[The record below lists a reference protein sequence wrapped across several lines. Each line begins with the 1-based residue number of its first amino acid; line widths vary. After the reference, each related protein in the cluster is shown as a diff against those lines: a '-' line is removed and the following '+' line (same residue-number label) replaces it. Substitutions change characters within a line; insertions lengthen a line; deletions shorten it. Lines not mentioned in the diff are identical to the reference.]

1 MKRAILAAF
10 VVALAL
16 IPLFGASDARAY
28 SQTGMASYYWQGK
41 VTANGERYRP
51 DAISAAHK
59 TLPFGTRVKVTHLG
73 TGRSI
78 VVRINDRGPF
88 IRGRIIDLS
97 RGAAGV
103 LGIKGSG
110 VARVRIDVVG
120 SVKSAKKAKKRKGK
134 KSYAANVKT
143 KNKAKKKKGK
153 KKQAQAQVAAFV
165 APTDTES
172 LNTTSYQKIAKKK

>member
-1 MKRAILAAF
+1 MKRAIVAAF
-10 VVALAL
+10 LVALAL
-16 IPLFGASDARAY
+16 VPLFGATDARAY
-28 SQTGMASYYWQGK
+28 SQTGVASYYWQGRQ
-41 VTANGERYRP
+41 TANGERYKP
-51 DAISAAHK
+51 DGISAAHK

-78 VVRINDRGPF
+78 IVRINDRGPF
-88 IRGRIIDLS
+88 IKGRIIDLS

-120 SVKSAKKAKKRKGK
+120 SVKSTKKAKKRKGK

-143 KNKAKKKKGK
+143 KKKNKKKGK
-153 KKQAQAQVAAFV
+153 KKAQAQVAAFV
-165 APTDTES
+165 SPSGTES

>member
-1 MKRAILAAF
+1 MERPTRGPTAR
-10 VVALAL
+10 
-16 IPLFGASDARAY
+16 PASRP
-28 SQTGMASYYWQGK
+28 YYWQGK
-41 VTANGERYRP
+41 VTANGERYKP
-51 DAISAAHK
+51 DGISAAHK

-73 TGRSI
+73 SGRSI

-88 IRGRIIDLS
+88 IKGRIIDLS

-120 SVKSAKKAKKRKGK
+120 SVKSSKKAKKRKGK
-134 KSYAANVKT
+134 KTYAANVKT
-143 KNKAKKKKGK
+143 KKRKGK
-153 KKQAQAQVAAFV
+153 KMKKATVQAAAFV
-165 APTDTES
+165 APSDTES